1 MIGPLGLPRALG
13 AALKAAA
20 LQYVGWEA
28 AGECEQKRDMIC
40 VVNLCVLTLLFFLLT
55 AGI

>member
-1 MIGPLGLPRALG
+1 MGPLGLPRASG

-28 AGECEQKRDMIC
+28 AGAM
-40 VVNLCVLTLLFFLLT
+40 
-55 AGI
+55 

>member
-1 MIGPLGLPRALG
+1 MIGPLGLPRASG
-13 AALKAAA
+13 AALKTAA